1 MSHRILIVDD
11 DPHIRQVLSFALGK
25 AGMQTA
31 EAADGESA
39 LGAIAAQRPDL
50 VVLDINMPRMNG
62 LDVCRKLRAG
72 DDLPILFLSSR
83 DDEIDRVLGLELGG
97 DDYVVKPFSPREVVA
112 RVSAILKRGG
122 RALEQA
128 GATPPAQPRPAAARP
143 GGLGGVLGRRDRSPS
158 TVTEF
163 QLLLLLASH
172 PAQVFTRDTII
183 DRLHGPG
190 FAITDRTID
199 SHIRNLRAKFAAA
212 GRHRPDRDPRRH
224 RLPDRPLPGRRRL
237 IRAAKAFL
245 KRFWPSLRLR
255 TILFATL
262 LFAAALPGFGAVFLR
277 VYENTLVQQ
286 TEAELIAQGAVL
298 ASAYRSLL
306 GGRPAR
312 RRAAREHRRPSARRS
327 TSTRCRCSAVQ
338 PPPSPPAGRSTR
350 ARSPSPRRCA
360 RSPPTAPAPPSPRS
374 ASSTATAAS

>member
-1 MSHRILIVDD
+1 MYAMSHRILIVDD

-62 LDVCRKLRAG
+62 LDVCRKLRAA

-122 RALEQA
+122 RALEEA
-128 GATPPAQPRPAAARP
+128 GPQRAVSHNRLRLDPQSWEAHWDEKPVA
-143 GGLGGVLGRRDRSPS
+143 V

-163 QLLLLLASH
+163 QLLILLASL
-172 PAQVFTRDTII
+172 PSRVFTRDTII

-190 FAITDRTID
+190 FAVTDRTID
-199 SHIRNLRAKFAAA
+199 SHIRNLRAKFATLGATDLIETRA
-212 GRHRPDRDPRRH
+212 GI
-224 RLPDRPLPGRRRL
+224 G
-237 IRAAKAFL
+237 
-245 KRFWPSLRLR
+245 
-255 TILFATL
+255 
-262 LFAAALPGFGAVFLR
+262 
-277 VYENTLVQQ
+277 
-286 TEAELIAQGAVL
+286 
-298 ASAYRSLL
+298 YRIGLCL
-306 GGRPAR
+306 GGGA
-312 RRAAREHRRPSARRS
+312 
-327 TSTRCRCSAVQ
+327 
-338 PPPSPPAGRSTR
+338 
-350 ARSPSPRRCA
+350 
-360 RSPPTAPAPPSPRS
+360 
-374 ASSTATAAS
+374 